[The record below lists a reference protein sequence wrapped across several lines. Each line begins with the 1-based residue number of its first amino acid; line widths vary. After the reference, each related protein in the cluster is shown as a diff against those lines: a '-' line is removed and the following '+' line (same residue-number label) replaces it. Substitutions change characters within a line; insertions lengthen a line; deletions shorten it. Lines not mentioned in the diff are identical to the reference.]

1 MIEIKDLE
9 KNYGRTRAVKK
20 ISFRVE
26 TGEILGFLGPNGAGK
41 TTTMNMIT
49 GYISMSGGSVCVDGK
64 DILEN
69 PIEARRSIG
78 YLPEQ
83 PPLYLDMTVEEY
95 LDFVYDLKG
104 VKMNVLKGDHLS
116 DVMDATG
123 ITEVKKRRIKNLSK
137 GYRQRVGLAQAL
149 VGKPDVLI
157 LDEPT
162 VGLDPNQI
170 IEIRSLIKNLKK
182 EHTVILST
190 HILSEVSAIC
200 DRVVI
205 INNGE
210 IIAVDTPENLGRI
223 LEGKYIL
230 DLKTEGGESSVAEKL
245 REIEG
250 VTSVTETGK
259 GSYRVEAQRDAAKDV
274 SALCNAE
281 GMLIT
286 ELKRETASLEEVF
299 AELTKE
305 GRDEDE
311 SDL

>member
-1 MIEIKDLE
+1 MIEIKNLE

-49 GYISMSGGSVCVDGK
+49 GYISMSGGSVSVNGK

-104 VKMNVLKGDHLS
+104 VKMNVLKKDHLS
-116 DVMDATG
+116 DVMEATG
-123 ITEVKKRRIKNLSK
+123 IKEVKKRRIKNLSK

-170 IEIRSLIKNLKK
+170 IEIRQLIKNLKK

-205 INNGE
+205 INKGE
-210 IIAVDTPENLGRI
+210 IIAVDTPENLGKVF
-223 LEGKYIL
+223 EGKYIL
-230 DLKTEGGESSVAEKL
+230 DLKIEGGENSAAEKL
-245 REIEG
+245 REIDG
-250 VTSVTETGK
+250 VTNVSETG
-259 GSYRVEAQRDAAKDV
+259 GGGYRIEAARDAAKDV
-274 SALCNAE
+274 STLCSAE
-281 GMLIT
+281 GFLIT
-286 ELKRETASLEEVF
+286 ELKRETASLEDVF

-305 GRDEDE
+305 GRGENE